1 MTDKTIR
8 EPALAS
14 SHNIRF
20 ISIALAVYMAWVAAT
35 YALEGRVDLLQKV
48 DPIGR
53 MVYTAVANIAIG
65 IILAVIVLR
74 YLVSASFLKPGSL
87 GFRMSRVRNLMAI
100 GGAFAGGLAL
110 FMLQN
115 PASTEPMVILNAF
128 LQVLPVSIA
137 EVIVCWALIGTSFE
151 TLGMSKGKIKSVII
165 GAVAA
170 SVLFGLYHYAHSAPF
185 NQTSV
190 VLFLMLPSIATAL
203 TYFLTRNIYAAII
216 IQNFLGIVG
225 VIANIPNLEPFRQP
239 MVPVYVMAAVS
250 VAALLTA
257 ISVIL
262 RRSMKKKVKQKKN
275 PSLANDSE
283 IEKTNNGDIE
293 A

>member
-1 MTDKTIR
+1 
-8 EPALAS
+8 
-14 SHNIRF
+14 
-20 ISIALAVYMAWVAAT
+20 MAWVAAT
-35 YALEGRVDLLQKV
+35 YALEGRVDLLQRV
-48 DPIGR
+48 DPMGR
-53 MVYTAVANIAIG
+53 VAYTAVANVAIG
-65 IILAVIVLR
+65 TLLAAVVLR
-74 YLVSASFLKPGSL
+74 YLVSHSFLRPESL
-87 GFRMSRVRNLMAI
+87 GLRTSRVRNLIAI
-100 GGAFAGGLAL
+100 GGAFAGGLVL

-128 LQVLPVSIA
+128 LQVLPVSVA
-137 EVIVCWALIGTSFE
+137 EVMVCWALIGTSFE
-151 TLGMSKGKIKSVII
+151 TLSRSKGKIKSAII
-165 GAVAA
+165 GAVTA

-225 VIANIPNLEPFRQP
+225 VIANIQNLEPFRQP
-239 MVPVYVMAAVS
+239 LVPVYVMAAVS

-262 RRSMKKKVKQKKN
+262 RRSMKKVKQKKN

-283 IEKTNNGDIE
+283 IEKTDNGDIE